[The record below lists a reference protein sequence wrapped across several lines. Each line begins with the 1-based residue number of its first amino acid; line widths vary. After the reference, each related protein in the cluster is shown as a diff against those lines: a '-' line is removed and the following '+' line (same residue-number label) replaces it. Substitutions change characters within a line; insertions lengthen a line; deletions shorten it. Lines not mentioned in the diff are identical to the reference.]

1 MNKAII
7 YIHGKGGSAEE
18 AGHYKMLFE
27 EYDVIGF
34 DYKAQTPW
42 DAKKE
47 FSQFF
52 DVIYREHE
60 SIVIIANSIGAYFTM
75 NSLGGKNIERTF
87 FISPIV
93 NMERLITD
101 MMQWANV
108 TENKL
113 REKEKIKTDFGEVLS
128 WEYLCYVRENPIKWT
143 IPTNILYGEKDI
155 LTSYQTMADF
165 ADKTGATITVMK
177 NGEHWFH
184 TEEQMN
190 YLDAWLK
197 ESLQ

>member
-1 MNKAII
+1 
-7 YIHGKGGSAEE
+7 
-18 AGHYKMLFE
+18 
-27 EYDVIGF
+27 
-34 DYKAQTPW
+34 
-42 DAKKE
+42 
-47 FSQFF
+47 
-52 DVIYREHE
+52 
-60 SIVIIANSIGAYFTM
+60 M